1 MSSDSSSS
9 STATAAEITT
19 VPADGTTVGELVLRG
34 NTVMKGYLKNE
45 RATLEA
51 FAGGWFRT
59 GDLAVAH
66 PNARFEIRDRSKDVI
81 ISGGENI
88 LSVEVEAALHS
99 HAAVSGVAC
108 VAVADDYWG
117 ECVCAVVELTA
128 AATTTNTTSKLELAA
143 ELIAHCRS
151 LLAAYKAPRLVLFRE
166 IPRTST
172 GKVQKAELRKAL
184 AVEGITGPGRKKS
197 S

>member
-1 MSSDSSSS
+1 MRRVEAELGIHVTTAYGLTEVYGPVTCALWGSNSSSS
-9 STATAAEITT
+9 SADSMVSGASQAELDQQLIWQARSLCLEGAAVADTASLNKMGSGSSSGTTAAAAERLKT

-117 ECVCAVVELTA
+117 EC
-128 AATTTNTTSKLELAA
+128 
-143 ELIAHCRS
+143 
-151 LLAAYKAPRLVLFRE
+151 
-166 IPRTST
+166 
-172 GKVQKAELRKAL
+172 
-184 AVEGITGPGRKKS
+184 
-197 S
+197 